1 MSLSV
6 PLGVLVHAETALL
19 KEQYET
25 RSRYSRSEGEGRL
38 VLDTRHLTEET
49 YADLTQAAEKSAD
62 KSFSRVVNAIVAAR
76 GGTFDK
82 SVPSLVAFPEIL
94 TAYLR
99 DHFIDGW
106 LYTQD
111 EEEVVR
117 AYLVTAIKYHE
128 PSREGEK
135 PTVSLTMVSTGR
147 FGEKGEKSGTRAAAG
162 LHQRNLSWYASEVA
176 KKKVA
181 DILQT
186 EGYLVETED
195 LRAAYDLQTEHHR
208 KVVSQG
214 YTEQFRFTGKPL
226 SATKEENGSRWGD
239 RASDAWRGNRKVINV
254 SNPATFTFT
263 DQTLSKVF
271 GADPGEDPDE
281 SEVVNSSGKRRKRGI
296 DDGEGVL
303 LDVPISHVVRVF
315 DLGAQDFMLVHTGT
329 LERYQ
334 YDQSLA
340 EKLVLPKSHR
350 HLLDILTTDLSTFTG
365 DIIEGKSAG
374 NVVLAKGAPGVGK
387 TLTAEVYSEIMQRPL
402 YSIHSGS
409 LGVSAESVRE
419 NLEVVFDRAKRWNAV
434 LLLDEADVFVNERG
448 LDISQNAIVAE
459 FLRTMEYFD
468 GLMFMT
474 TNRAA
479 NVDDAV
485 LSRCAAI
492 IAYEVPG
499 KADQIKIWHVLAKQ
513 FDQDLDETLADDLSV
528 GFSRIAPRDIKMM
541 LRLALRVAKHEDVP
555 LSVDV
560 FQRVALFRGVTWDDE
575 AYDQHLFDTG
585 RADDE
590 GVA

>member
-19 KEQYET
+19 KEQFEN
-25 RSRYSRSEGEGRL
+25 RSRYSRTEGEGRML
-38 VLDTRHLTEET
+38 LDTRHLTKET
-49 YADLTQAAEKSAD
+49 YADLVQAAEKSAD
-62 KSFSRVVNAIVAAR
+62 KSFTRVVNAIVAAR
-76 GGTFDK
+76 GGEFDK

-99 DHFIDGW
+99 AHFIDGW

-111 EEEVVR
+111 EDEVVK
-117 AYLVTAIKYHE
+117 AFLVTSVKYHE
-128 PSREGEK
+128 PSGSEEK
-135 PTVSLTMVSTGR
+135 PKVQMTLVSTGR
-147 FGEKGEKSGTRAAAG
+147 FGEKGEKSGTRAGAG
-162 LHQRNLSWYASEVA
+162 LHSTTVVWYASEVA
-176 KKKVA
+176 KKRVA
-181 DILQT
+181 DILQA

-226 SATKEENGSRWGD
+226 SANQGENTFSYEGRS
-239 RASDAWRGNRKVINV
+239 SIAWRENRKVINV
-254 SNPATFTFT
+254 SDPATFTFT

-271 GADPGEDPDE
+271 GADPGEDPDAVPYDE
-281 SEVVNSSGKRRKRGI
+281 SKPRNKRGI
-296 DDGEGVL
+296 DDGEGVV

-315 DLGAQDFMLVHTGT
+315 DLGAQDFMMVHTGG
-329 LERYQ
+329 LDRYK
-334 YDQSLA
+334 YDQGLA
-340 EKLVLPKSHR
+340 DKLVLPKSHR
-350 HLLDILTTDLSTFTG
+350 HLLDILTTDLATFTG

-374 NVVLAKGAPGVGK
+374 NVVLAKGSPGVGK

-409 LGVSAESVRE
+409 LGVSAESVRK

-499 KADQIKIWHVLAKQ
+499 KVDQIKIWHVLAKQ

-541 LRLALRVAKHEDVP
+541 LRLALRVASHEDVP

-560 FQRVALFRGVTWDDE
+560 FQRVALFRGLTWDDE
-575 AYDQHLFDTG
+575 AYDQYLSDTG
-585 RADDE
+585 RAEDE
-590 GVA
+590 EKV